1 MSWPLAL
8 ALALMGAGAS
18 AGSPPGVRG
27 ADASAQPAQPTQ
39 PTKHAEA
46 AARPGVVTSGIVQSP
61 TPAAACELRL
71 TEHRSGRE
79 LQRLPLDA
87 RAPEIRI
94 AFVHSVLGTEV
105 VDRYRFLPQPVLV
118 EEVFEGQGY
127 GLPDGPGPGE
137 RWEVLSDG
145 RIRLSLHRPVD
156 PLIVLALP
164 AQRMRILRPE
174 GDLLLG
180 SLGVTRVHLRVRHCP
195 PAPPLAPP
203 APTR

>member
-1 MSWPLAL
+1 MAFLATAVSVTL
-8 ALALMGAGAS
+8 ATPADAGM
-18 AGSPPGVRG
+18 SPP
-27 ADASAQPAQPTQ
+27 STQ
-39 PTKHAEA
+39 AGPSPCELVIA
-46 AARPGVVTSGIVQSP
+46 AAREP
-61 TPAAACELRL
+61 
-71 TEHRSGRE
+71 RE
-79 LQRLPLDA
+79 LARLPLDA
-87 RAPEIRI
+87 ARPEIRI

-156 PLIVLALP
+156 PLIVLTLP

-195 PAPPLAPP
+195 PAPAEVIP

>member
-1 MSWPLAL
+1 MTLLAV
-8 ALALMGAGAS
+8 AVSVATAAPADTATNPRSAASDAG
-18 AGSPPGVRG
+18 
-27 ADASAQPAQPTQ
+27 
-39 PTKHAEA
+39 H
-46 AARPGVVTSGIVQSP
+46 
-61 TPAAACELRL
+61 CELVIAAVR
-71 TEHRSGRE
+71 EPRE
-79 LQRLPLDA
+79 LARLPLDA
-87 RAPEIRI
+87 AQPEIRI

-127 GLPDGPGPGE
+127 GLPDGPGHGE

-145 RIRLSLHRPVD
+145 RIRLGLHRPVD
-156 PLIVLALP
+156 PLVVLTLP

-195 PAPPLAPP
+195 LAPPEVLP